1 MRLLWGL
8 LKITCQHYGKLRF
21 LAVSSGISSKEEDGP
36 DAALAKLLATSGS
49 NESAWTMGT
58 LVYSQSLQLLPSEQQ
73 LQVERQIHGF
83 QIRTL
88 LKSLFV
94 PFFCF
99 DSVLF
104 SEQQT
109 CSSHTQIIPCGV
121 LKFLI
126 AF

>member
-1 MRLLWGL
+1 M
-8 LKITCQHYGKLRF
+8 Q
-21 LAVSSGISSKEEDGP
+21 EEDGP
-36 DAALAKLLATSGS
+36 DAALAKLLAASGS

-58 LVYSQSLQLLPSEQQ
+58 LVYSQFLQLLPSEQQ
-73 LQVERQIHGF
+73 LQIERKIHGSK
-83 QIRTL
+83 IRTL

-104 SEQQT
+104 SEQHT
-109 CSSHTQIIPCGV
+109 CSSHTRIIPRGV
-121 LKFLI
+121 LKSQI

>member
-1 MRLLWGL
+1 MIVELMLGS
-8 LKITCQHYGKLRF
+8 
-21 LAVSSGISSKEEDGP
+21 LAMQEEDGP
-36 DAALAKLLATSGS
+36 DAALAKLLAASGS

-73 LQVERQIHGF
+73 LQVERQIHGS
-83 QIRTL
+83 QIKTL

-104 SEQQT
+104 SEQHT
-109 CSSHTQIIPCGV
+109 CSSHTRIIPRGV

-126 AF
+126 TF